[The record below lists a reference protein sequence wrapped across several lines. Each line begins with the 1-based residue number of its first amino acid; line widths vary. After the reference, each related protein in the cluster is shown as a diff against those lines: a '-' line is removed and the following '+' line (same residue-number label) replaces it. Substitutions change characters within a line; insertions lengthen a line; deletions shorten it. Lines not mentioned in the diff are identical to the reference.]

1 MRLVKINLAVSAI
14 AFAVMAIVFIWC
26 KDSVHCDTT
35 MYKVLETICIC
46 CSLILTKVVSSI
58 NTDKP

>member
-1 MRLVKINLAVSAI
+1 MKLVKINLAVSAI

-26 KDSVHCDTT
+26 KDLVSCDTT
-35 MYKVLETICIC
+35 TYKVLETICIC
-46 CSLILTKVVSSI
+46 CSLILTKVVASI

>member
-1 MRLVKINLAVSAI
+1 MKLIKINLAVSAI

-26 KDSVHCDTT
+26 KDAVTCDTT
-35 MYKVLETICIC
+35 TYKVLETICIC
-46 CSLILTKVVSSI
+46 CSLILTKVVTSI

>member
-1 MRLVKINLAVSAI
+1 MKLVKINLAVSAI

-26 KDSVHCDTT
+26 QNATCDTT

-46 CSLILTKVVSSI
+46 CSLILTKVVASI

>member
-26 KDSVHCDTT
+26 QDVTCDTT

-46 CSLILTKVVSSI
+46 CSLILTKVVASI

>member
-1 MRLVKINLAVSAI
+1 MKLIKLNLAVSAI

-26 KDSVHCDTT
+26 KDETHCDST

-46 CSLILTKVVSSI
+46 CSLILTKVVASI

>member
-1 MRLVKINLAVSAI
+1 MKLVKLNLAVSAI

-26 KDSVHCDTT
+26 KDVATCDTT

-46 CSLILTKVVSSI
+46 CSLILTKVVASI

>member
-1 MRLVKINLAVSAI
+1 MKLVKLNLAVSAI
-14 AFAVMAIVFIWC
+14 AFAVMAVVFIWC
-26 KDSVHCDTT
+26 KDEATCDTT

-46 CSLILTKVVSSI
+46 CSLILTKVVTSI

>member
-1 MRLVKINLAVSAI
+1 MKLIKLNLAVSAI
-14 AFAVMAIVFIWC
+14 TFAVMAIVFIWC
-26 KDSVHCDTT
+26 KDAATCDTT

-46 CSLILTKVVSSI
+46 CSLILTKVVTSI